1 MGNPFDG
8 LQNKLFKTASKFFG
22 YTAEWLPTAGGALQT
37 AKVLYKKPNEVR
49 VLDTAFE
56 YNPENHMMEYQE
68 GDFVGLYE
76 SVREGAKEFVEVEGT
91 RFYVEGVKAYWDG
104 KTLRAELSIVV

>member
-1 MGNPFDG
+1 MGNIFDG
-8 LQNKLFKTASKFFG
+8 LQKNLFKLTTTVFG
-22 YTAEWLPTAGGALQT
+22 YDAEWQPTAGGALQT
-37 AKVLYKKPNEVR
+37 AKVHYKKPNEIR

-76 SVREGAKEFVEVEGT
+76 SVRDGGREFVEVEGT
-91 RFYVEGVKAYWDG
+91 RFVVEQIKAYWDG
-104 KTLRAELSIVV
+104 KTFRADLSIVV